1 MSQSLPTE
9 QPLSLASLLAG
20 AEFKRA
26 ADIHLASCSADSRTC
41 RPGDVFV
48 ALGGTNTDGH
58 EFIAEAI
65 TRGARAIVTERELAV
80 DVPQCVVADAREAYG
95 QICQA
100 LAGQPSQA
108 LKVIGITGT
117 NGKTTTAHLVASV
130 LETAGARTGLLG
142 TLGYHDSI
150 ESESAELTT
159 PTAPAL
165 SVWLARMVAHG
176 CSHAVMEVSS
186 HALSQRRVA
195 GVSFAQVCLTNLRRD
210 HLDYHRDLAEYHH
223 AKLSLFND
231 LAPRGTAVI
240 NADDPASMAAS
251 PMLPGRVLT
260 IGIQRAADVT
270 ATVIERFKSEQTF
283 VISAGNAAAT
293 VRTSM
298 IGDHHIYNCLSA
310 AALALAEGIDLPT
323 IAHGLEAVVRVP
335 GRMERIE
342 CGQPFGVFVDFAHTP
357 DALAASLTAL
367 REVTVGRVLCVFGA
381 GGNRDT
387 EKRPLMGH
395 TVETLADLAIV
406 TSDNSRQEDPHR
418 IAADIFSGFA
428 RPGEARWMPERE
440 QAIHY
445 ALSLAGPDDTVLI
458 AGRGHETHQIIGE
471 ARLPL
476 DDREVARRYL
486 YNLEP
491 SSPYGS
497 LASVANS

>member
-1 MSQSLPTE
+1 MSHSFSTVEPV
-9 QPLSLASLLAG
+9 SLAGLLAG

-26 ADIHLASCSADSRTC
+26 ADIHLSSCSADSRTC

-48 ALGGTNTDGH
+48 AMEGGSSDGH
-58 EFIAEAI
+58 QFVAEAI
-65 TRGARAIVTERELAV
+65 ARGARAVVTERELAV
-80 DVPQCVVADAREAYG
+80 EVPLCLVSDAREAYG
-95 QICQA
+95 HICQA
-100 LAGQPSQA
+100 LAAQPSHS

-117 NGKTTTAHLVASV
+117 NGKTTTAHLLANI

-142 TLGYHDSI
+142 TLGYHDSL
-150 ESESAELTT
+150 EFENAELTT

-165 SVWLARMVAHG
+165 ADWLGRMVGHG

-186 HALSQRRVA
+186 HALSQRRVS
-195 GVSFAQVCLTNLRRD
+195 GVSFAGACLTNLRRD
-210 HLDYHRDLAEYHH
+210 HLDYHHDLAEYHH

-231 LAPRGTAVI
+231 LSPSGTAVI
-240 NADDPASMAAS
+240 NADDPASVAAA

-260 IGIQRAADVT
+260 IGIHQTADVT

-283 VISAGNAAAT
+283 VISAGKVAAT
-293 VRTSM
+293 VRTTM

-310 AALALAEGIDLPT
+310 AALGLAEGIDLPT
-323 IAHGLEAVVRVP
+323 IARGLEGVSRVA

-357 DALAASLTAL
+357 DALAATLTAL

-406 TSDNSRQEDPHR
+406 TNDNSRQEDPHI

-440 QAIHY
+440 RAIQY
-445 ALSLAGPDDTVLI
+445 ALSLAGPDDTVLV
-458 AGRGHETHQIIGE
+458 AGRGHETHQIIGD

-491 SSPYGS
+491 SSQYGA